1 MDEERVIVNKS
12 DLVAIADSI
21 RTITGSTTTYYPS
34 ELAAEVVLA
43 QLSSLEV
50 SYDGVG
56 NVTLSIG

>member
-1 MDEERVIVNKS
+1 MDEERVIVDKS

-21 RTITGSTTTYYPS
+21 RNITGSTTTYYPS
-34 ELAAEVVLA
+34 ELAAQVVLA

>member
-34 ELAAEVVLA
+34 ELAAQVVLA

>member
-43 QLSSLEV
+43 QLSSLEA

>member
-1 MDEERVIVNKS
+1 MDEERVIVDKS

-21 RTITGSTTTYYPS
+21 RTITGSTATYYPS
-34 ELAAEVVLA
+34 ELAAQVVLA